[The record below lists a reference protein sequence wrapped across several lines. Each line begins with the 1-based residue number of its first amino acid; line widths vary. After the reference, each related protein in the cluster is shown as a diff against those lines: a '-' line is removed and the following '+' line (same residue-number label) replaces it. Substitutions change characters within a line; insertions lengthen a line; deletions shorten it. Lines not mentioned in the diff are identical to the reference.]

1 MALLRR
7 GKAVQR
13 MRRIAN
19 KTGSSVQN
27 KAYKISVCAVL
38 TALAMIFSYV
48 EAILPFNF
56 GIPGVKLGLSN
67 LVVLI
72 TLYSIGTPYAFAVNL
87 TRILLSGLLFG
98 GVSAMM
104 YSLAGGMLSFAVM
117 VLLKRTK
124 VFSPIGISMAGGV
137 MHNVGQLTVAALI
150 IENAKIY
157 FYMPV
162 LLISGT
168 VTGILLGIGSV
179 LILKRLGA
187 ESEFAQR

>member
-1 MALLRR
+1 M
-7 GKAVQR
+7 
-13 MRRIAN
+13 
-19 KTGSSVQN
+19 
-27 KAYKISVCAVL
+27 
-38 TALAMIFSYV
+38 
-48 EAILPFNF
+48 
-56 GIPGVKLGLSN
+56 
-67 LVVLI
+67 VLI

-124 VFSPIGISMAGGV
+124 LFSPIGISMAGGV

-179 LILKRLGA
+179 PVSYTHLDVYKR
-187 ESEFAQR
+187 QR